1 MHWRICYSNDA
12 AVLGLG
18 ALGQSTGGVGP
29 VRVSAEAQPG
39 PAGGEADGPRV
50 REHFLRTPTSR
61 VTMLKTVFSVS
72 GVL

>member
-1 MHWRICYSNDA
+1 MGR
-12 AVLGLG
+12 
-18 ALGQSTGGVGP
+18 

-39 PAGGEADGPRV
+39 PTGGEADGPRV

-61 VTMLKTVFSVS
+61 VTVLKTVLSVS